1 MYVYLRAALRGNT
14 GVEKEETLL
23 SPSLSPPPATPHRV
37 SSSRYLLSSYS
48 IFTHRTGSLSLS
60 PSTPCSS
67 ATRLRTLSLFLYRS
81 PFLSP
86 RSLTPVSAP
95 LSLTLFFLSSS
106 FIRDYAS
113 RIAYRSGADM
123 LLPLR
128 CKLLMKPQGARAS
141 TCKRKG
147 NAVLWNIKTNICLNP
162 RYTLNGY

>member
-23 SPSLSPPPATPHRV
+23 SLSSPCDPPPGLVLPLPASPLILFSLTVPV
-37 SSSRYLLSSYS
+37 VFL
-48 IFTHRTGSLSLS
+48 SLSLS
-60 PSTPCSS
+60 FHPMFVRYPASY
-67 ATRLRTLSLFLYRS
+67 ALFLYRS
-81 PFLSP
+81 PFLSL

-128 CKLLMKPQGARAS
+128 CKLLMKPQGARAP

-147 NAVLWNIKTNICLNP
+147 RGSVEHKDEYLS
-162 RYTLNGY
+162 

>member
-1 MYVYLRAALRGNT
+1 MCTYTYAPLCAATRGL
-14 GVEKEETLL
+14 KRRKL
-23 SPSLSPPPATPHRV
+23 SSLSPPPATPHRV

-60 PSTPCSS
+60 LLPPHV
-67 ATRLRTLSLFLYRS
+67 RPLPGFV
-81 PFLSP
+81 
-86 RSLTPVSAP
+86 RSLPPPVSLSVSALSHTGLRAS

-147 NAVLWNIKTNICLNP
+147 RGSVEHKDEYLS
-162 RYTLNGY
+162 

>member
-23 SPSLSPPPATPHRV
+23 SLSLLPLRPP
-37 SSSRYLLSSYS
+37 
-48 IFTHRTGSLSLS
+48 TGSRPPVTCSPLILFSLTVPVVFLSLL
-60 PSTPCSS
+60 PPHV
-67 ATRLRTLSLFLYRS
+67 RPLPGFVLSLFLYRS